1 MRRGC
6 SLGLVI
12 AFLAGGVGIGAGP
25 ASSPLSESERALT
38 EKVDAHLAR
47 AWAEAG
53 VEPTQAADD
62 AEFLRRVWLDVAGKI
77 PTAAEARAF
86 LDDPTPDK
94 RARLVDN
101 LLRSNAATNH
111 AVNTW
116 RNLLIPEAAS
126 NTVARVLAP
135 DFDVWLRARLIGGV
149 GLDVLARDLFSTPLD
164 GRGPFTSQPSS
175 AKSEAT
181 PLAYYAAK
189 GYRPEDLAA
198 STARQFLG
206 VRIECA
212 QCHNHPFSTWKRD
225 EFWSLA
231 AAFAG
236 LQQPAQPNGGI
247 SLNAREDRSKRE
259 LEIPGTSRKVSARF
273 PDGTEPATSKDAS
286 ARQAL
291 AKWMTSP
298 DNPYFAKAAVNRI
311 WSQLFGIGL
320 VDPVDDFGDANPP
333 SHPELLEDLAAWFI
347 SSGYDRQALIRA
359 LTATRAYGL
368 SSDVEHAR
376 PADPRLFARGPVRG
390 LTSEQFY
397 DSLAQAVGMPPEL
410 TANPRAVVPNGPR
423 AALLEKFAMG
433 DDRPTEHQ
441 TSIPQA
447 LALMNGAFVA
457 GATDLVQ
464 GETLGAVADAPFLDD
479 RGRVETLFLA
489 ALSRRP
495 RPEESARLVAY
506 VASHGSRLALADVFW
521 ALLNSA
527 EFKLNH

>member
-1 MRRGC
+1 MRRGG

-12 AFLAGGVGIGAGP
+12 AILVGCVGAGP
-25 ASSPLSESERALT
+25 ATSSPLSESERALA
-38 EKVDAHLAR
+38 EKVDAHLAK
-47 AWAEAG
+47 AWAAAG
-53 VEPTQAADD
+53 VEPAQAADD

-94 RARLVDN
+94 RARLVER
-101 LLRSNAATNH
+101 LLRSSAATNH

-126 NTVARVLAP
+126 NPAARILAP
-135 DFDVWLRARLIGGV
+135 DFDAWLRARLAG
-149 GLDVLARDLFSTPLD
+149 GLDVLARDLFSAPID
-164 GRGPFTSQPSS
+164 GRGPYTYQQGSNKAEP
-175 AKSEAT
+175 T

-212 QCHNHPFSTWKRD
+212 QCHNHPFSSWKRD

-236 LQQPAQPNGGI
+236 VQQPAQPNGGI
-247 SLNAREDRSKRE
+247 SFNTREDPKKRE
-259 LEIPGTSRKVSARF
+259 LEIPGTTRKVSARF
-273 PDGTEPATSKDAS
+273 PDGTEPDSSRDAG

-291 AKWMTSP
+291 ARWMTSP
-298 DNPYFAKAAVNRI
+298 GNPYFAKAAVNRT

-368 SSDVEHAR
+368 SSDAEQSR
-376 PADPRLFARGPVRG
+376 TADPRLFARGPVRG
-390 LTSEQFY
+390 LTADQFY
-397 DSLAQAVGMPPEL
+397 DSLAQAVGLPPDL
-410 TANPRAVVPNGPR
+410 TANPRGIVVNGPR
-423 AALLEKFAMG
+423 AAFLEKFAAG

-457 GATDLVQ
+457 GATDLAQ

-479 RGRVETLFLA
+479 QGRVETLFLA

-506 VASHGSRLALADVFW
+506 VASRGSRPALADIFW